1 MKLRNIAVSAAVI
14 MAVGCATQN
23 PGPVS
28 LVDNPLEAQ
37 PDIKAQE
44 VAFLEEHGTIGLEF
58 DENNGEWLSVESTGT
73 SPITFNHANSREEA
87 MTVAAMRARANLV
100 EFLNNTIKTEKFVEN
115 VSKTILNDS
124 LTNGTNTVT
133 APLSETDIFGDEVTT
148 LGTQDHVNNIEQR
161 NRSTKVAQQV
171 KQTLH
176 ESTNGILK
184 GAMIIN
190 RSVDPSVNMVAVK
203 VRVSKKSINVAHKIR
218 AQMEGQ

>member
-23 PGPVS
+23 TGVKM
-28 LVDNPLEAQ
+28 VDNPLEEK

-44 VAFLEEHGTIGLEF
+44 VEFLESHGTIGLEF
-58 DENNGEWLSVESTGT
+58 DENTGEWLSVESTGT

-87 MTVAAMRARANLV
+87 MTVASMRARANLV

-115 VSKTILNDS
+115 VSKRILNDT

-133 APLSETDIFGDEVTT
+133 APLSEKDIFGDEVTT

-161 NRSTKVAQQV
+161 DRSTKVAQQV

-184 GAMIIN
+184 GAIIVD
-190 RSVDPSVNMVAVK
+190 RKVDPSVNMVTVK
-203 VRVSKKSINVAHKIR
+203 VRASKKSINAAHKIR
-218 AQMEGQ
+218 AQMDGQ

>member
-1 MKLRNIAVSAAVI
+1 MKLRNIAVTAAVL
-14 MAVGCATQN
+14 MAVGCASQN
-23 PGPVS
+23 TGVKM
-28 LVDNPLEAQ
+28 VDNPLEQQ

-58 DENNGEWLSVESTGT
+58 DENNGEWISVESTGT

-87 MTVAAMRARANLV
+87 MTVASMRARANLV

-115 VSKTILNDS
+115 VSKTILNDT

-133 APLSETDIFGDEVTT
+133 APYTEKDIFGDETT
-148 LGTQDHVNNIEQR
+148 ELKPTDHINNIEQR

-184 GAMIIN
+184 GAMIVD
-190 RSVDPSVNMVAVK
+190 RKVDPSVNMVAVK

-218 AQMEGQ
+218 SQMDGQ

>member
-1 MKLRNIAVSAAVI
+1 MKLRNIAVTAAVLL
-14 MAVGCATQN
+14 AVGCASQQEK
-23 PGPVS
+23 VS
-28 LVDNPLEAQ
+28 LIDNPLEAK

-44 VAFLEEHGTIGLEF
+44 VAFLEENGTINLEF
-58 DENNGEWLSVESTGT
+58 DETGADWLVIESTGT

-87 MTVAAMRARANLV
+87 MTVAAMKARANLV
-100 EFLNNTIKTEKFVEN
+100 EFLNNTVKTEKFVEN
-115 VSKTILNDS
+115 VSKTILNDT

-171 KQTLH
+171 KQSIH

-184 GAMIIN
+184 GAMIAE
-190 RSVDPSVNMVAVK
+190 RKVDPSINMVSVK
-203 VRVSKKSINVAHKIR
+203 VRASKKSIAAAHKIR
-218 AQMEGQ
+218 AQMDGQ

>member
-1 MKLRNIAVSAAVI
+1 MKLRNIAVTAAVLL
-14 MAVGCATQN
+14 AVGCASQQEK
-23 PGPVS
+23 VS
-28 LVDNPLEAQ
+28 LIDNPLEAQ

-44 VAFLEEHGTIGLEF
+44 VAFLEDNGTISLEF
-58 DENNGEWLSVESTGT
+58 DETGAEWLTIESTGT

-87 MTVAAMRARANLV
+87 MTVASMRAKANLV
-100 EFLNNTIKTEKFVEN
+100 EFLNNTIKTEKFIEN

-133 APLSETDIFGDEVTT
+133 QPYTETDIFGDETT
-148 LGTQDHVNNIEQR
+148 ELKPTDLVNNVEER

-171 KQTLH
+171 SQTIH

-184 GAMIIN
+184 GALITD
-190 RSVDPSVNMVAVK
+190 RKVDPSINMVAVT
-203 VRVSKKSINVAHKIR
+203 VRVSKKSINAAHKIR

>member
-1 MKLRNIAVSAAVI
+1 MKLRNIAVTAAVLL
-14 MAVGCATQN
+14 AVGCANQG

-28 LVDNPLEAQ
+28 LVDNPLEQQ

-58 DENNGEWLSVESTGT
+58 DENNGEWISVESTGT

-133 APLSETDIFGDEVTT
+133 QPYTETDIFGDETT
-148 LGTQDHVNNIEQR
+148 ELVPTDLVANTEER

-176 ESTNGILK
+176 EGTNGILR
-184 GAMIIN
+184 GAMIVN
-190 RSVDPSVNMVAVK
+190 RAVDPSVNMVSVK

>member
-1 MKLRNIAVSAAVI
+1 MKLRNIAVTASVL
-14 MAVGCATQN
+14 MAVGCASQN
-23 PGPVS
+23 TGVKM
-28 LVDNPLEAQ
+28 VDNPLEQQ

-58 DENNGEWLSVESTGT
+58 DENNGEWISVESTGT

>member
-1 MKLRNIAVSAAVI
+1 MKLRNIAVTAAVL
-14 MAVGCATQN
+14 MAVGCASQN
-23 PGPVS
+23 TGVKM
-28 LVDNPLEAQ
+28 VDNPLEQQ

-58 DENNGEWLSVESTGT
+58 DENNGEWISVESTGT

-87 MTVAAMRARANLV
+87 MTVASMRARANLV

-115 VSKTILNDS
+115 VSKTILNDT

-161 NRSTKVAQQV
+161 DRSTKVAQQV

-184 GAMIIN
+184 GAMIVD
-190 RSVDPSVNMVAVK
+190 RKVDPSVNMVAVK
-203 VRVSKKSINVAHKIR
+203 VRASKKSINTAHKIR
-218 AQMEGQ
+218 AQMDGQ

>member
-1 MKLRNIAVSAAVI
+1 MKLRNIAVTAAVLL
-14 MAVGCATQN
+14 AVGCAN
-23 PGPVS
+23 KGPGPVS
-28 LVDNPLEAQ
+28 LVDNPLEQQ

-58 DENNGEWLSVESTGT
+58 DENNGEWISVESTGT

-87 MTVAAMRARANLV
+87 MTAAAMRARANLV

-133 APLSETDIFGDEVTT
+133 QPYTETDIFGDETT
-148 LGTQDHVNNIEQR
+148 ELKPTDHINNIEQR

>member
-1 MKLRNIAVSAAVI
+1 MKLRNIAVTAAVL
-14 MAVGCATQN
+14 MAVGCASQN
-23 PGPVS
+23 TGVKM
-28 LVDNPLEAQ
+28 VDNPLEQQ

-58 DENNGEWLSVESTGT
+58 DENNGEWISVESTGT

-87 MTVAAMRARANLV
+87 MTVASMRARANLV

-115 VSKTILNDS
+115 VSKTILNDT

-133 APLSETDIFGDEVTT
+133 APLSEKDIFGDEVTT

-161 NRSTKVAQQV
+161 DRSTKVAQQV

-184 GAMIIN
+184 GAMIVD
-190 RSVDPSVNMVAVK
+190 RKVDPSVNMVAVK
-203 VRVSKKSINVAHKIR
+203 VRASKKSINTAHKIR
-218 AQMEGQ
+218 AQMDGQ

>member
-1 MKLRNIAVSAAVI
+1 MKLRNLSVVAAVLL
-14 MAVGCATQN
+14 AVGCASQT
-23 PGPVS
+23 PKVS
-28 LVDNPLEAQ
+28 IIDNPLEAQ

-44 VAFLEEHGTIGLEF
+44 VAFLEDNGMIHLEF
-58 DENNGEWLSVESTGT
+58 DENGADWMAIEATGT

-87 MTVAAMRARANLV
+87 MTVAAMKARANLV
-100 EFLNNTIKTEKFVEN
+100 EFLNNTVKTEKFVEN

-133 APLSETDIFGDEVTT
+133 APISETDIFGDEVTT

-171 KQTLH
+171 KQSIH

-184 GAMIIN
+184 GAMIIE
-190 RSVDPSVNMVAVK
+190 RKVDPSINMVAVK
-203 VRVSKKSINVAHKIR
+203 VRASKKSINAAHKIR
-218 AQMEGQ
+218 TQMDGQ

>member
-1 MKLRNIAVSAAVI
+1 MKLRNIAVTAAVL
-14 MAVGCATQN
+14 MAVGCASQN
-23 PGPVS
+23 TGVKM
-28 LVDNPLEAQ
+28 VDNPLEQQ

-58 DENNGEWLSVESTGT
+58 DENNGEWISVESTGT

-87 MTVAAMRARANLV
+87 MTVASMRARANLV

-115 VSKTILNDS
+115 VSKTILNDT

-184 GAMIIN
+184 GAMIVD
-190 RSVDPSVNMVAVK
+190 RKVDPSVNMVAVK

-218 AQMEGQ
+218 SQMDGQ